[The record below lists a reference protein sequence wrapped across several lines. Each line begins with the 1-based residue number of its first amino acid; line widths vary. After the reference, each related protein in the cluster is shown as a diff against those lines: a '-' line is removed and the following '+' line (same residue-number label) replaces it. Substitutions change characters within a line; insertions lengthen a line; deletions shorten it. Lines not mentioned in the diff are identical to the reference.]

1 MRIAVLGLYYSS
13 NLGDAIICDC
23 VLDWMRKF
31 FPKAQID
38 LVDIEGKKDFSTQVS
53 MPVKEIK
60 IRQVKS
66 KIEEWLTKHNVD
78 MMYFWNER
86 DVRLRQR
93 LYDETAEKHYDIAVF
108 AGGQLFMDWLSMDVS
123 EFVKRFVCVGTP
135 VFFNACGTGK
145 ALSGEIRE
153 RLKSALLSDA
163 VKFISSRDNVEE
175 INRLYLSSGKHAVK
189 TFDPALW
196 ADCVYGKSKKD
207 NIPVGLGVM
216 HCIYIPCGKLEKFWM
231 DVIKELEA
239 RNIEWK
245 MFCNGAIEDYN
256 LGLRVLEKMGMSKED
271 KMMKLAVSPEEL
283 VDQIS
288 EFSSLISFRL
298 HSHIVATSLNIPAVG
313 INWDEKLKFF
323 YGNIGH
329 KERCLPVGHPAQE
342 VVKALLK
349 ACEEGCDREL
359 IQRQRVY
366 ARNRLLNEIKQMI
379 IHEQRKSMVQ

>member
-1 MRIAVLGLYYSS
+1 MKIAVLGLYYSS

-23 VLDWMRKF
+23 VMNWMRES
-31 FPKAQID
+31 FPKAHID
-38 LVDIEGKKDFSTQVS
+38 LIDIEGKKEFSTQVS
-53 MPVKEIK
+53 MSVKEIK

-66 KIEEWLTKHNVD
+66 RIEEWLTRHNID
-78 MMYFWNER
+78 MMCFWNKR
-86 DVRLRQR
+86 DVQLRQK
-93 LYDETAEKHYDIAVF
+93 LYDKIAAEHYDIAVF

-123 EFVKRFVCVGTP
+123 EFVKRFVYVHTP

-145 ALSGEIRE
+145 ALSRYIRE
-153 RLKSALLSDA
+153 RLKSALLSDV

-175 INRLYLSSGKHAVK
+175 INRLYLSSDKHAVK

-196 ADCVYGKSKKD
+196 ADCVYGKRKKD

-216 HCIYIPCGKLEKFWM
+216 HCVYIPCDKLEKFWM
-231 DVIKELEA
+231 DVIKELET
-239 RNIEWK
+239 RGIEWK

-256 LGLRVLEKMGMSKED
+256 LGLRVLEKMRMPKEN
-271 KMMKLAVSPEEL
+271 KMMKIAVRPEEL

-298 HSHIVATSLNIPAVG
+298 HSHIVAASLNIPAVG

-329 KERCLPVGHPAQE
+329 KERCLPVGCPAQE
-342 VVKALLK
+342 VVKVLLE

-359 IQRQRVY
+359 IQRQRIY
-366 ARNRLLNEIKQMI
+366 ARKILLSEINQVI
-379 IHEQRKSMVQ
+379 IHE